1 MSDLVVYVAVF
12 VALLIVDIIWTLYI
26 RSLASGKAFRAGVL
40 SALVYSVSAYS
51 FIEIVKDTYL
61 LAPAA
66 LGAFLGTYYTVKW
79 DIKHEKKKISPCC
92 E

>member
-1 MSDLVVYVAVF
+1 
-12 VALLIVDIIWTLYI
+12 
-26 RSLASGKAFRAGVL
+26 
-40 SALVYSVSAYS
+40 LVYSVSAYS